1 MGCAGV
7 QSTRLPAPTVQYT
20 GTGYW
25 TDWVSLSPQA
35 FAVLQYFVETVG
47 RGLAQDKATQNMAT
61 MGQSG
66 QQIRSV
72 SLNGGRITELTRGTG
87 YAAFAN
93 FREVFKLP

>member
-1 MGCAGV
+1 MKVKAG
-7 QSTRLPAPTVQYT
+7 STPWVVLESRAPAYPRLLYT
-20 GTGYW
+20 GMGYW

-66 QQIRSV
+66 Q
-72 SLNGGRITELTRGTG
+72 
-87 YAAFAN
+87 
-93 FREVFKLP
+93 